1 MHHDLSPG
9 SIRILII
16 PAMKPVGQQ
25 KEEKAQEASAQFERA
40 CDTCPSQE
48 TCKAVQRAE

>member
-40 CDTCPSQE
+40 CDTCP
-48 TCKAVQRAE
+48 CKAVQRAE